1 MKKYILSLAT
11 FVMLLTAFSATAQ
24 QVNSKWI
31 NAVVGL
37 NSSWIIYQNAYGNP
51 EIEYSTTFGFTGGM
65 GMTYFINEQWGVSG
79 TFMATKAGQN
89 YAGVQSGGD
98 ATRKVHLSYLE
109 IPLLITKHIDA
120 SSPDKPTWISFGPD
134 ILVLLK
140 AQQEYV
146 RKGGDPLPNPDGMK
160 VGDIRERFN
169 TTDVAL
175 NFAINKMYKMSGSD
189 NVMFLL
195 SFNTAIGLTDINSIE
210 WKTPQIDGTYTGS
223 HNFYIG
229 IKAGL
234 MFKASKDKKD

>member
-1 MKKYILSLAT
+1 
-11 FVMLLTAFSATAQ
+11 VMLVTAFSATAQ
-24 QVNSKWI
+24 QANSKWI

-98 ATRKVHLSYLE
+98 ATRKVHLSYME

-146 RKGGDPLPNPDGMK
+146 RKGGDPLPNPEGMK

-210 WKTPQIDGTYTGS
+210 WKTPQIDGTYSGS

-234 MFKASKDKKD
+234 MFKASKEKKD